1 MRLVDTHCHLQA
13 EPFTGDIAEVIAAAE
28 LAGVER
34 LLVPGWDEASS
45 IAALALSDRFPNLA
59 GVAVGVHPHA
69 AAETDAA
76 ACERVSALA
85 TDPRVVAIGETGLDF
100 DRMFSPPGA
109 QLANLRRNLALALA
123 TGKPAIL
130 HCRSKAGA
138 RDAQDA
144 LIGELRAA
152 GFGTRI
158 ASAAFGERPPAV
170 LHSVSGPVDYV
181 EAALGLGCAVSIS
194 GLAFRRGEEATAES
208 VRLAPPFGDPAR
220 GDPHPF
226 RLVTSPR
233 AGSPNGGARTRTSW
247 GTGWS
252 RITTGCSRARP
263 RPPSRER
270 GGHASVGTRSPAGPA
285 QPRRRQRSV
294 IDAISGRPGSTSV
307 KGPVF
312 SPFGGPVW
320 GSTQTPSACSV

>member
-69 AAETDAA
+69 AAEADAA
-76 ACERVSALA
+76 AWERISALA

-208 VRLAPPFGDPAR
+208 VRLVPPDRILVETDAPY
-220 GDPHPF
+220 
-226 RLVTSPR
+226 LSP
-233 AGSPNGGARTRTSW
+233 PGA
-247 GTGWS
+247 
-252 RITTGCSRARP
+252 
-263 RPPSRER
+263 
-270 GGHASVGTRSPAGPA
+270 
-285 QPRRRQRSV
+285 PRRRNEPEWVRV
-294 IDAISGRPGSTSV
+294 TAGWVAERRGDDPDELGNRLVANHDRMFARAAALAVT
-307 KGPVF
+307 
-312 SPFGGPVW
+312 
-320 GSTQTPSACSV
+320 

>member
-13 EPFTGDIAEVIAAAE
+13 EPFSGDIAEVIAAAE

-76 ACERVSALA
+76 AWERVSALA

-130 HCRSKAGA
+130 HCRSKVGA

-152 GFGTRI
+152 GFGTRT

-208 VRLAPPFGDPAR
+208 VRLVPPDRILVETDAPY
-220 GDPHPF
+220 
-226 RLVTSPR
+226 LSP
-233 AGSPNGGARTRTSW
+233 PGA
-247 GTGWS
+247 
-252 RITTGCSRARP
+252 
-263 RPPSRER
+263 
-270 GGHASVGTRSPAGPA
+270 
-285 QPRRRQRSV
+285 PRRRNEPKWVRV
-294 IDAISGRPGSTSV
+294 TAGWVAERRGDDPDELGNRLVANHDRT
-307 KGPVF
+307 F
-312 SPFGGPVW
+312 ARAAA
-320 GSTQTPSACSV
+320 SAVT